1 MKKPL
6 LVLTALSIGLSSIIT
21 PVPATAALPLT
32 VNNEQLPSLAP
43 MLEQVTPAVVSIAVE
58 GKQVSSQRLPD
69 AFKYFFGPDFPT
81 EQMKERPFRGLGSGV
96 VINADKGHVVTNYHV
111 IDGADTIRV
120 KLHDGREYDA
130 ELIGGDEMSDIA
142 LLKLEK
148 AKNLTQVKL
157 ADSDKLRVGDFSVAI
172 GNPFGLGQTVTSG
185 IVSALGRSGLNIENF
200 ENFIQTDAAINS
212 GNSGG
217 ALVNLRG
224 ELIGINTAI
233 LGPNG
238 GNIGIGFAIPSNMM
252 KNLTDQILEFGEVKR
267 GMLGVQGGEVTSEL
281 AEALGYE
288 SSKGAFVSQVM
299 PDSAAEKAGLQ
310 AGDIIVAINGRK
322 IDTFSEL
329 RAKVATL
336 GAGKTIELDV
346 IRDGKNKSFDVT
358 LGEANEAK
366 TQAKKLHDGLTGAE
380 LTNTTESDPI
390 EGVKVAS
397 VEKGSRAEAYE
408 LKKGDI
414 IVGVN
419 RTRIHNIAELRAILE
434 DEPSVLAMN
443 IQRGEKPVSGCK
455 INFIINQ

>member
-6 LVLTALSIGLSSIIT
+6 LALSVLTLSLSSIIT
-21 PVPATAALPLT
+21 PIQATAALPLS
-32 VNNEQLPSLAP
+32 VGNEQLPSLAP

-58 GKQVSSQRLPD
+58 GKQVQRQQIPEQ
-69 AFKYFFGPDFPT
+69 FQFFFGP
-81 EQMKERPFRGLGSGV
+81 EQTRERPFRGLGSGV
-96 VINADKGHVVTNYHV
+96 IIDAKKGHIVTNYHV
-111 IDGADTIRV
+111 INGADDIKV

-130 ELIGGDEMSDIA
+130 ELIGGDQMSDIA

-148 AKNLTQVKL
+148 AKNLTQIKV

-185 IVSALGRSGLNIENF
+185 IVSALGRSGLNLENF

-217 ALVNLRG
+217 ALVNLNG

-238 GNIGIGFAIPSNMM
+238 GNVGIGFAIPSNMM
-252 KNLTDQILEFGEVKR
+252 KNLTEQILDFGEVKR

-288 SSKGAFVSQVM
+288 SSKGAFVSQIV
-299 PDSAAEKAGLQ
+299 PESAADKAGLK
-310 AGDIIVAINGRK
+310 AGDIIVSINGKR

-336 GAGKTIELDV
+336 GAGKQIELGV
-346 IRDGKNKSFDVT
+346 IRDGKSKNFDVT
-358 LGEANEAK
+358 LGESTNSK
-366 TQAKKLHDGLTGAE
+366 TQAEKLHEGLAGAE
-380 LTNTTESDPI
+380 LTNTNESDVAT
-390 EGVKVAS
+390 GVKVSS
-397 VEKGSRAEAYE
+397 VAQGSPAEAYQL
-408 LKKGDI
+408 LKDDI
-414 IVGVN
+414 IIGVN
-419 RTRIHNIAELRAILE
+419 RQTVKNLAQFREILE
-434 DEPSVLAMN
+434 KQPGVLALN
-443 IQRGEKPVSGCK
+443 IQRGDRTIYLV
-455 INFIINQ
+455 IR